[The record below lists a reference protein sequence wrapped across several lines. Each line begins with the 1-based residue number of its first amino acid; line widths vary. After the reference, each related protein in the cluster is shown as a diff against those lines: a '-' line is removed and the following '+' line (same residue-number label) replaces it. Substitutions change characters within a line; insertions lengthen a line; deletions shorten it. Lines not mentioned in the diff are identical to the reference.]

1 MEPAVPME
9 PAVSA
14 SMPSAVPTSG
24 PVPTSMPSAVS
35 TSGPG
40 IIDDTRTPQQG
51 EDREQT
57 NRELLHDLYDPIPAI

>member
-14 SMPSAVPTSG
+14 SMPSAVPTSL
-24 PVPTSMPSAVS
+24 PSAVS